1 LATDRGGIPPTTIQ
15 HIRDT
20 VDIVD
25 IVSRY
30 VTLSKTGQNFRGLCP
45 FHNEKTPSFTVNTT
59 RQMFYCFGCGTGGD
73 VFSFLMS
80 RERLS
85 FVEAVTEL
93 AQQTG
98 IEIPQSSIHRSSNSD
113 PDKRKTLEHLHG
125 LANSRFQKNLHHSE
139 QGKGAL
145 AYLQNRGLTLNTL
158 KEFGVG
164 FAVSSWDDLTH
175 HLLRNGA
182 KPEDLVQGGLVV
194 AREGRDPQSTKRDG
208 FYDRFRS
215 RVMVPIMDLRGNVVA
230 FGGRILEEG
239 TPKYLNSPETPIF
252 NKRRCLFGLNRARD
266 AASQLNTLLVV
277 EGYFDV
283 MVLHQYGIHHAVAP
297 LGTALTADHVS
308 LIRRFVKNV
317 VLMFDG
323 DAAGLSATL
332 RTLDIFVNSG
342 VTVNVVRLPVGEDPD
357 SFVRANGTDQLLAL
371 QQQARSLVEFAV
383 EQCLE
388 GAVQASIEER
398 TRRVDDVLRIL
409 AKVSHP
415 IEKEEYYKQVAER
428 LGIRQ
433 SLLMQ
438 RSPALLARE
447 ASRVSQQRR
456 QPHSQKTQPQ
466 TPKGSREE
474 RDLVMMLVQGML
486 EPNHLSA
493 LREEHFMDPQYRRL
507 VEMSRLHIGE
517 DGQLDAE
524 AFMAQASGDPACAA
538 LVAQLAVSDQHFDD
552 CHDYIKGCLS
562 ALERRRVKA
571 TLDGLIARL
580 RVAEREQRV
589 MEIEEINAEIESL
602 REQKAGLGPVTK

>member
-1 LATDRGGIPPTTIQ
+1 MATDRGGIPPTTIQ
-15 HIRDT
+15 QIRDT
-20 VDIVD
+20 IDIVD
-25 IVSRY
+25 VVSRY
-30 VTLSKTGQNFRGLCP
+30 VTLSKTGQNYRGLCP

-80 RERLS
+80 RERFS

-93 AQQTG
+93 AQQAN
-98 IEIPQSSIHRSSNSD
+98 IEIPQSSFQRSTNAN
-113 PDKRKTLEHLHG
+113 PDQRKTLEHLHG
-125 LANSRFQKNLHHSE
+125 LANSWFQKNLHESP
-139 QGKGAL
+139 QGQGAL
-145 AYLQNRGLTLNTL
+145 AYLQDRGLTLSTL

-164 FAVSSWDDLTH
+164 FALSSWDDLTH
-175 HLLRNGA
+175 HLRRNGA
-182 KPEDLVQGGLVV
+182 KAEDLVLGGLVV
-194 AREGRDPQSTKRDG
+194 AKEGRDPQTTKRDG
-208 FYDRFRS
+208 YYDRFRS
-215 RVMVPIMDLRGNVVA
+215 RVMVPIMDLRGNVIA
-230 FGGRILEEG
+230 FGGRILEDG

-252 NKRRCLFGLNRARD
+252 NKGRCLFGLDRARD

-283 MVLHQYGIHHAVAP
+283 MVLHQFGIHHAVAP

-323 DAAGLSATL
+323 DAAGLKATL
-332 RTLDIFVNSG
+332 RTMDIFVNSG
-342 VTVNVVRLPVGEDPD
+342 VTVNVVRLPSGEDPD
-357 SFVRANGTDQLLAL
+357 SYVRANGADQLLAL
-371 QQQARSLVEFAV
+371 QQHARSLVEFAV

-388 GAVQASIEER
+388 GATQASIEER

-409 AKVSHP
+409 SKVTHP

-438 RSPALLARE
+438 RSPVLLARD
-447 ASRVSQQRR
+447 ASRVSHQRG
-456 QPHSQKTQPQ
+456 QSNPPHIRPQ
-466 TPKGSREE
+466 ARKGSREE

-486 EPNHLSA
+486 EPDHLSA
-493 LREEHFMDPQYRRL
+493 LREEDFMDPQYRRL
-507 VEMSRLHIGE
+507 VEMSHLHVGE
-517 DGQLDAE
+517 DGQLDVE
-524 AFMAQASGDPACAA
+524 AFMAEAGGDPDNAS

-580 RVAEREQRV
+580 RVAEREQQV
-589 MEIEEINAEIESL
+589 AEIDVINAEIESL
-602 REQKAGLGPVTK
+602 REHKAGLTV

>member
-1 LATDRGGIPPTTIQ
+1 MATDRGGIPPTTIQ
-15 HIRDT
+15 QIRDT

-25 IVSRY
+25 VVSRY
-30 VTLSKTGQNFRGLCP
+30 VTLSKTGQNYRGLCP

-93 AQQTG
+93 AQQAN
-98 IEIPQSSIHRSSNSD
+98 IEIPQSSFRRSTNFN
-113 PDKRKTLEHLHG
+113 PDQRKTLERLHA
-125 LANSRFQKNLHHSE
+125 LANLWFQKNLYDST
-139 QGKGAL
+139 QGQGAL
-145 AYLQNRGLTLNTL
+145 SYLQNRGLTLKTL
-158 KEFGVG
+158 KDFGVG
-164 FAVSSWDDLTH
+164 LALSSWDDLTH

-194 AREGRDPQSTKRDG
+194 AKEGRDSQSSIRDG
-208 FYDRFRS
+208 YYDRFRS
-215 RVMVPIMDLRGNVVA
+215 RVMVPIMDLRGNVIA
-230 FGGRILEEG
+230 FGGRILEDG

-252 NKRRCLFGLNRARD
+252 NKGRCLFGLDRARD
-266 AASQLNTLLVV
+266 AASQVNTLVVV

-283 MVLHQYGIHHAVAP
+283 MVLHQFGIHHAVAP
-297 LGTALTADHVS
+297 LGTALTADHVA

-323 DAAGLSATL
+323 DAAGLKATL
-332 RTLDIFVNSG
+332 RTLDIFLNSG
-342 VTVNVVRLPVGEDPD
+342 VTVKVVRLPSGEDPD
-357 SFVRANGTDQLLAL
+357 SFVRTNGADRLLAL

-388 GAVQASIEER
+388 GASQASIEER

-409 AKVSHP
+409 AQVSHP
-415 IEKEEYYKQVAER
+415 IEKEEYFKQVAER

-438 RSPALLARE
+438 RSPVLLAQGR
-447 ASRVSQQRR
+447 SRIPHQGSQ
-456 QPHSQKTQPQ
+456 PTIQKKRPQ
-466 TPKGSREE
+466 ARKGSREE
-474 RDLVMMLVQGML
+474 RDLAMMLVQGML
-486 EPNHLSA
+486 EPDHLSA
-493 LREEHFMDPQYRRL
+493 LREEDFMDPQYRRL
-507 VEMSRLHIGE
+507 VEMSRWHIRE
-517 DGQLDAE
+517 DGQLDIGNFMAE
-524 AFMAQASGDPACAA
+524 AGGDSDSAS

-552 CHDYIKGCLS
+552 CRDYIKGCLS

-589 MEIEEINAEIESL
+589 TEIDEINAEIESL
-602 REQKAGLGPVTK
+602 REQKAGLTA

>member
-1 LATDRGGIPPTTIQ
+1 MATDRGGIPPTTIQ
-15 HIRDT
+15 QIRDT

-25 IVSRY
+25 VVSRY
-30 VTLSKTGQNFRGLCP
+30 VTLSKTGQNYRGLCP
-45 FHNEKTPSFTVNTT
+45 FHNEKSPSFTVNAA

-73 VFSFLMS
+73 VFSFLMN

-93 AQQTG
+93 AQQAS
-98 IEIPQSSIHRSSNSD
+98 IEIPQSSFQRSSNIN
-113 PDKRKTLEHLHG
+113 PDQRKTLEHLHG
-125 LANSRFQKNLHHSE
+125 LANSRFQKNLHEST
-139 QGKGAL
+139 QGQRAL
-145 AYLQNRGLTLNTL
+145 TYLQDRGLTLDTL

-164 FAVSSWDDLTH
+164 FALSSWDDLTH

-182 KPEDLVQGGLVV
+182 KAEDLVQGGLVV
-194 AREGRDPQSTKRDG
+194 AKEGRDSHSTKRDG
-208 FYDRFRS
+208 YYDRFRS
-215 RVMVPIMDLRGNVVA
+215 RVMVPIMDLRGNVIA
-230 FGGRILEEG
+230 FGGRILEDG

-252 NKRRCLFGLNRARD
+252 NKGRSLFGLDRARD

-283 MVLHQYGIHHAVAP
+283 MVLHQFGIHHAVAP

-323 DAAGLSATL
+323 DAAGLKATL
-332 RTLDIFVNSG
+332 RTMDIFVNSG
-342 VTVNVVRLPVGEDPD
+342 VTVKVVRLPSGEDPD
-357 SFVRANGTDQLLAL
+357 SYVRANGADQLLAL
-371 QQQARSLVEFAV
+371 QEQARSLVEFAV

-388 GAVQASIEER
+388 GATQASIEER

-409 AKVSHP
+409 AKVTHP

-438 RSPALLARE
+438 RSPVLLARD
-447 ASRVSQQRR
+447 ASRVSPQRG
-456 QPHSQKTQPQ
+456 QPKPQPNRPQ
-466 TPKGSREE
+466 ARKGSREE

-486 EPNHLSA
+486 EPDHLSA
-493 LREEHFMDPQYRRL
+493 LREEDFMDPQYRRL
-507 VEMSRLHIGE
+507 VEMSRLHILE
-517 DGQLDAE
+517 DGQLDVEALMAE
-524 AFMAQASGDPACAA
+524 AGGNHENAS

-571 TLDGLIARL
+571 TLDGLITRL
-580 RVAEREQRV
+580 RVAEREQHLA
-589 MEIEEINAEIESL
+589 EIDAINAEIESL
-602 REQKAGLGPVTK
+602 REHKAGLTA